1 MGLDPSFVD
10 QPLQHLAR
18 TIRRVAGQPLR
29 VELEALVCPFDH
41 GLGCLDLRLT
51 DGRRSFHLDDDGV
64 IEIDQVV
71 GRVGEEGL
79 PTVGAGP
86 ARRRISRR
94 DEFTSVAAPNAASS
108 SIAMYSSTARLDTS
122 GDKPSDP

>member
-1 MGLDPSFVD
+1 
-10 QPLQHLAR
+10 
-18 TIRRVAGQPLR
+18 
-29 VELEALVCPFDH
+29 
-41 GLGCLDLRLT
+41 
-51 DGRRSFHLDDDGV
+51 V

-94 DEFTSVAAPNAASS
+94 DEFTSVAAPNAAWS
-108 SIAMYSSTARLDTS
+108 SIVMDSSTARLDTS